1 LAQPAGFPPIL
12 AIVAVLLCAGVLIAF
27 YQALFPRRARW
38 LLILLAFGLGM
49 GFTGL
54 YAWMLAP
61 GAERLSGI
69 TDQWSALRLMVL
81 AAGLPEEAI
90 KLAATAVAMLV
101 FARGLRPA
109 EAFQASLVA
118 ALGFAAL
125 ENVQYARV
133 FPEAA
138 VPVAFGRGIVASFVH
153 SMMGMFQGFFLAML
167 VRSGWRAWHW
177 PVIGYLVAAT
187 AHSLFNWGLVRP
199 LIEYLQTKT
208 INPETVAQSLPIAVP
223 CVLGVVVLSILLFCI
238 ELRRSAAEDALSV
251 DPVHRAKV
259 ARWHR
264 VGDGMIVLGA
274 MGFVASLVVAYFM
287 ARAMEGQPQPTNL
300 SEVSPEDL
308 RASVILT
315 VAMAAAPMIALF
327 GVLVRNK
334 R

>member
-1 LAQPAGFPPIL
+1 MPHPAGFPPIL
-12 AIVAVLLCAGVLIAF
+12 AIVAVLLCAGLLVWF
-27 YQALFPRRARW
+27 YQALFPRKARW
-38 LLILLAFGLGM
+38 LLIGLAFVLGAGL
-49 GFTGL
+49 TGA
-54 YAWMLAP
+54 YAWTLAP
-61 GAERLSGI
+61 GAERLQGI
-69 TDQWSALRLMVL
+69 TDSWSALRMMVL
-81 AAGLPEEAI
+81 AAGLPEEAV
-90 KLAATAVAMLV
+90 KLAATALALLV

-133 FPEAA
+133 LHEAA

-153 SMMGMFQGFFLAML
+153 SMMGMLQGFFLAGL
-167 VRSGWRAWHW
+167 VRSGWRHWHL
-177 PVIGYLVAAT
+177 PVLGYLVAAT

-208 INPETVAQSLPIAVP
+208 INPETVAQSLPIAIP
-223 CVLGVVVLSILLFCI
+223 CVLGVIALSILLFCL
-238 ELRRSAAEDALSV
+238 ELRRSGAEDPLSAE
-251 DPVHRAKV
+251 PGHRATV

-264 VGDGMIVLGA
+264 VGDVMIVAGA
-274 MGFVASLVVAYFM
+274 MGLVGSLAVAYLM
-287 ARAMEGQPQPTNL
+287 SRAMEGQPPPDLKDVT
-300 SEVSPEDL
+300 PEQI

-315 VAMAAAPMIALF
+315 VAMAAAPMVALF